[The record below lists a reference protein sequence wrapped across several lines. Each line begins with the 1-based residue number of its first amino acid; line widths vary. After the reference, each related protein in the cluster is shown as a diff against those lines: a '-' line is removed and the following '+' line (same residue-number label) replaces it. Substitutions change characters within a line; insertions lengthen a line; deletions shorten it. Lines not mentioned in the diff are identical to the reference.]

1 MVKAAAAGF
10 RGFADDDCKFFRALA
25 AHQDRDWFNAHR
37 AEYEE
42 GWAAPMQA
50 LLADV
55 AAKIDG
61 AYPDV
66 ELAEPKVFRLHRDVR
81 FAKDKSPYKT
91 HASGLLAIKRTGA
104 VTEVPCALYFQVGF
118 EAAPTEEGKKPKLVA
133 ARFAG
138 AGQYSM
144 GSEALAR
151 HRAALLDDA
160 RGSEVAKLVGKLE
173 KEGFELG
180 AMEVLKKPPRGVAP
194 DHPRAR
200 LLMHKGLMFSFPEIP
215 KGALTDPGLVGW
227 LAAHA
232 KKAAPLVR
240 WLTFTTA

>member
-1 MVKAAAAGF
+1 MAKAVTGF

-25 AHQDRDWFNAHR
+25 KHQDRDWFNEHR

-42 GWAAPMQA
+42 GWAEPMKA
-50 LLADV
+50 LLGEV

-66 ELAEPKVFRLHRDVR
+66 ELAPAKVFRLHRDVR

-91 HASGLLAIKRTGA
+91 HASGLLAIQRTGA
-104 VTEVPCALYFQVGF
+104 VTEVPCALYLQVGV
-118 EAAPTEEGKKPKLVA
+118 EAVTKEGSKTPKIELS
-133 ARFAG
+133 RFAG
-138 AGQYSM
+138 SGQYSM

-151 HRAALLDDA
+151 YRAALLDDK
-160 RGSEVAKLVGKLE
+160 RGREVDKLVGKLE
-173 KEGFELG
+173 KEGFEIG

-200 LLMHKGLMFSFPEIP
+200 QLMHKGLMFSYPELP

-227 LAAHA
+227 IAAHA

-240 WLTFTTA
+240 WLTFATA